1 MTKTNYSLTEKQR
14 EDLMKTYR
22 EVAPTCHTAKEAWA
36 KIVSLP
42 APRYYV
48 NPKQAFEKLRKMVVG
63 DFSEVDAMTEPSHG
77 MELEM

>member
-36 KIVSLP
+36 KIVSHP

-48 NPKQAFEKLRKMVVG
+48 NPKQAF
-63 DFSEVDAMTEPSHG
+63 
-77 MELEM
+77 